1 MKTQY
6 VRFIFGTA
14 LISLVTMLAYGN
26 MRHGQSVS
34 PSISVNHGALADTQ
48 QANAID
54 DELHTEMTA
63 LRQEVARLEAKIAA
77 LQTDFQTLKSPSQSL
92 QVIETKLTGRIKSS
106 SLSLAE
112 IRAQEQVKEDE
123 YWAQEA
129 ERLEADFQQ
138 QAQDPDWSASSK
150 SSIQA
155 ALARIKIAEA
165 DIIDMDCRSSTCR
178 IELANNSQN
187 QVPDITLLAL
197 TLGQRLSNMRVKPTK
212 DGSDERTTVVYLSK

>member
-6 VRFIFGTA
+6 VRFIFGTT

-34 PSISVNHGALADTQ
+34 PNISVNHGALADTQ

-112 IRAQEQVKEDE
+112 IHAQEQVKEDE

-138 QAQDPDWSASSK
+138 QEQDPDWSASSK